1 MPYLD
6 NSHGTHGKRI
16 LKTYTTMQQKTI
28 WKAVLIIGI
37 LIGLISCKKTIDKNQ
52 YEEFYYMNNSTY
64 DLSINVY
71 NKLDAEFTVN
81 TYTIHVN
88 DELSQETELMSGSKT
103 GIIALCDSVTV
114 VFGNERISHFV
125 PSSVSPF
132 SILDFNNY
140 FFVKKGSNRSS
151 YTYTFTEEDY
161 HNAEEP

>member
-1 MPYLD
+1 
-6 NSHGTHGKRI
+6 
-16 LKTYTTMQQKTI
+16 MQQKTI

-37 LIGLISCKKTIDKNQ
+37 LISLISCKKTIDKNQ
-52 YEEFYYMNNSTY
+52 YEEFYYINNSTY

-71 NKLDAEFTVN
+71 NKIGAEFTVN

-88 DELSQETELMSGSKT
+88 DNLSQETELMSGSKT

-161 HNAEEP
+161 HNAVEP

>member
-1 MPYLD
+1 
-6 NSHGTHGKRI
+6 
-16 LKTYTTMQQKTI
+16 MQQKTI

-37 LIGLISCKKTIDKNQ
+37 LIGLMSCKKTIDKNQ
-52 YEEFYYMNNSTY
+52 YEAFYYMNNSTY

-71 NKLDAEFTVN
+71 NKIDAEFTVN

-140 FFVKKGSNRSS
+140 LFVKKSSNRNS

-161 HNAEEP
+161 QNAIEP